1 MIITDALA
9 VTVPEE
15 CGDLLERIRPLL
27 DVAGFFEEYVDK
39 QKVLLRAANG
49 GLVRWEKRFNVWRLS
64 ASGAACGRLREV
76 GCWSDYLSEIG
87 ATPHRVTRL
96 DAAYDVPQDAAPE
109 VRRIRRKGA
118 RGLLQLTRK
127 AVSPHHVDAHLSTRF
142 DGVETGTVYVGSK
155 QAEVRLVVYDK
166 QHERIMA
173 GASDPGPLTRYE
185 LRLKSGVGVT
195 LRDAAEPS
203 AVFWHHV
210 SRSVLRVPAG
220 VPVWESMALG
230 FELPRPE
237 GRTALAR
244 FLGRFEGN
252 GEVAAL
258 AKLAAELGPF
268 GEKVLL
274 SKMAEAFR
282 GAQGALSGPV
292 GASGLRGRAQPAET
306 ANDACVAAGGRLA

>member
-1 MIITDALA
+1 MIITDYLA

-15 CGDLLERIRPLL
+15 CGDLLDRVRPLL
-27 DVAGFFEEYVDK
+27 DVAGFFVEYAEERKIVFK
-39 QKVLLRAANG
+39 AANG
-49 GLVRWEKRFNVWRLS
+49 GSVLWQKRFNVWCLS
-64 ASGAACGRLREV
+64 ASGAACGRLRDV

-87 ATPHRVTRL
+87 STPHRVTRL
-96 DAAYDVPQDAAPE
+96 DAAHDVARDAAPE
-109 VRRIRRKGA
+109 VRRVRRKGA
-118 RGLLQLTRK
+118 RGELQLTRK
-127 AVSPHHVDAHLSTRF
+127 TVAPHHVDAHLSTRH
-142 DGVETGTVYVGSK
+142 DGVETGTVYVGSR

-166 QHERIMA
+166 QHERVMA

-195 LRDAAEPS
+195 LRDAAEPAS
-203 AVFWHHV
+203 VFWHHV

-220 VPVWESMALG
+220 VPAWESQAIG

-237 GRTALAR
+237 GRTPYAR
-244 FLGRFEGN
+244 FLGRIEGN

-268 GEKVLL
+268 GEKVFL

-282 GAQGALSGPV
+282 SAQGALSGAE
-292 GASGLRGRAQPAET
+292 GASGSRGWVQPTET
-306 ANDACVAAGGRLA
+306 ANDACVASGGRLA